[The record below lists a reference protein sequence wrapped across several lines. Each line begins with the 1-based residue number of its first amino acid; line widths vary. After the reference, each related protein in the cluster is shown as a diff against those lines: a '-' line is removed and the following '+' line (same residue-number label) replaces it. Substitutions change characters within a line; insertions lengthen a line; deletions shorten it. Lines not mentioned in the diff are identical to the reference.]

1 MVRDHR
7 QAKNPVHHK
16 AMMVSPSPSENGDV
30 TLNPLLNDEEDLSPM
45 DIGDVG
51 PSWRND
57 GEEGLSP
64 SDNELLLGW
73 LSSDNREDEGPDNDA
88 REKLHKKSRYCRS
101 RCMATICIQPTSL
114 P

>member
-1 MVRDHR
+1 
-7 QAKNPVHHK
+7 
-16 AMMVSPSPSENGDV
+16 
-30 TLNPLLNDEEDLSPM
+30 M

-64 SDNELLLGW
+64 SADNELLLNW

-88 REKLHKKSRYCRS
+88 REKLHKRESRYCHS
-101 RCMATICIQPTSL
+101 RCMATICIQPTCISL

>member
-1 MVRDHR
+1 
-7 QAKNPVHHK
+7 
-16 AMMVSPSPSENGDV
+16 
-30 TLNPLLNDEEDLSPM
+30 M

-51 PSWRND
+51 PSWKFD

-73 LSSDNREDEGPDNDA
+73 LSSDTREDEGPDNDA
-88 REKLHKKSRYCRS
+88 CEKLYKRESRYCQS
-101 RCMATICIQPTSL
+101 RCMATICIQPISL